1 MRAYGRY
8 DGWGQGSQTD
18 VKVDIDT
25 SYVKRPYSD
34 VIEKDLQTK
43 PEPLKQEQTKDDPA
57 QD

>member
-43 PEPLKQEQTKDDPA
+43 PEPLK
-57 QD
+57 